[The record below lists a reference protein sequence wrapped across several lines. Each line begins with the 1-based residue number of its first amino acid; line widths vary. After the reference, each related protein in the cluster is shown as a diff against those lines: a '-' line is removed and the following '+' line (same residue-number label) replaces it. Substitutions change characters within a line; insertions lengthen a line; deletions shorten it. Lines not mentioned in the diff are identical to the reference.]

1 MFIFCLPQS
10 PSLFSLPL
18 SPFFLPH
25 ISPPTFISHTHT
37 YLCRYI
43 EVQVLYMRKNMYYLS
58 FWALL
63 ILLNMI
69 SSSTYFLTNGK
80 SSSTAEWVCC
90 VDGYHIFLIDLSVA
104 VHLYWL
110 HVITAWNGAAINM
123 HIRVSLSFAGFREGV
138 AGSHCS
144 FSFSFLRDPMQ

>member
-1 MFIFCLPQS
+1 MFIFYLPQS
-10 PSLFSLPL
+10 PSLSSLSL

-37 YLCRYI
+37 YLRRYI
-43 EVQVLYMRKNMYYLS
+43 EIQVLHMRKSMYYLS
-58 FWALL
+58 SRASL

-69 SSSTYFLTNGK
+69 SSSTCFLANGR

-90 VDGYHIFLIDLSVA
+90 VDGYHIFLMNSSVA
-104 VHLYWL
+104 VHLDWL
-110 HVITAWNGAAINM
+110 HIMAAWNSPAINM
-123 HIRVSLSFAGFREGV
+123 HIWVSLSVAGFRVGI

>member
-10 PSLFSLPL
+10 PSLSSLPL

-43 EVQVLYMRKNMYYLS
+43 EIQVLHMRKSMYYLS
-58 FWALL
+58 SRASL

-69 SSSTYFLTNGK
+69 SSSTCFLANGR

-90 VDGYHIFLIDLSVA
+90 VDGYHIFLMDSSVA
-104 VHLYWL
+104 VHLDWL
-110 HVITAWNGAAINM
+110 HVMAAWNSAAISM
-123 HIRVSLSFAGFREGV
+123 RIQVSLSVAGFRVGI
-138 AGSHCS
+138 AGSRH
-144 FSFSFLRDPMQ
+144 SFSFLRDPMQ